1 MYPRHIRKAVERKVD
16 VGECRHVLSTQLG
29 VDLLI
34 KEPLKRQSSRSDA
47 VEDGRIILLPVQIP
61 IEVLIVKIEPLCLEC
76 KFDVEAVCAAMLQI
90 YADQRTPKR
99 SITNAGGK
107 EVNEVCR
114 RGGPDEACIGIGEGR
129 SSEKKSGNRGR
140 AAHSRSG
147 FCARLEKSQ
156 TERQHLRT
164 ASDLKG

>member
-1 MYPRHIRKAVERKVD
+1 MSASVAPRLETKDQNPPSLHTWNSTPTSIGYTTPQVVLNRQYREIDISIAMLVRENHEMYPRHIRKAVERKVD

-90 YADQRTPKR
+90 STRISALLSGRLPTQ
-99 SITNAGGK
+99 AA
-107 EVNEVCR
+107 R
-114 RGGPDEACIGIGEGR
+114 R
-129 SSEKKSGNRGR
+129 
-140 AAHSRSG
+140 
-147 FCARLEKSQ
+147 
-156 TERQHLRT
+156 
-164 ASDLKG
+164 